1 MEKDRREFLL
11 KAGSV
16 ALFAA
21 LGISISSCGESAED
35 TQPSVIGGGTNT
47 GGTNQGGNNNTGNAG
62 VTVSGRTVRIDTSV
76 QDNAAL
82 KNSGNWALF
91 ISAGVI
97 LVNIDG
103 DRFRAFTNVC
113 PHSACD
119 RNWTYNNNNQRLT
132 CTCHGSIF
140 SATNGSRI
148 SGPANRNLDEFSVNV
163 SGDIITITK

>member
-1 MEKDRREFLL
+1 MDKQRREFLM

-21 LGISISSCGESAED
+21 LGISLNSCGDGGED
-35 TQPSVIGGGTNT
+35 TQPNIIGPGTNNNS
-47 GGTNQGGNNNTGNAG
+47 GTAGNGI
-62 VTVSGRTVRIDTSV
+62 TVSGNTITVNTAV

-82 KNSGNWALF
+82 KTSGNWALL
-91 ISAGVI
+91 IGAGAI

-103 DRFRAFTNVC
+103 ENFRAFTNVC

-119 RNWTYNNNNQRLT
+119 RNWTYNNSSQRLT

-140 SATNGSRI
+140 SASNGNRI
-148 SGPANRNLDEFSVNV
+148 SGPATRNLQEFSVSV
-163 SGDIITITK
+163 SGDIITITR